1 MAKPVVDTLALL
13 SGMNWESLPSFPGVE
28 ILTLASNLD
37 ETKKTGHRTRLV
49 RFAPGTETPETLI
62 HDYHEEAMLLSG
74 DLRGVREAR
83 GFGRFTEQAYVH
95 RPPGTPHG
103 PIRSEG
109 GCVMIEVQ
117 YYA

>member
-1 MAKPVVDTLALL
+1 MSDRPVDTLTPL
-13 SGMNWESLPSFPGVE
+13 SGMQWNPLPGFPGIE
-28 ILTLASNLD
+28 SLTLADNLD
-37 ETKKTGHRTRLV
+37 EAKKVGHRTRLV
-49 RFAPGTETPETLI
+49 RFAPGVETTKPLI

-74 DLRGVREAR
+74 DLSGIREAER
-83 GFGRFTEQAYVH
+83 FGRFTEEAYVH

-109 GCVMIEVQ
+109 GCVLLEVQ